1 MDDKPKTPKSVPKEA
16 ASSRIRARLQS
27 ARKRFHANDNISAFL
42 KPGELEELLA
52 EVEAKFKGVLESLV
66 IDTESDHNTQ
76 DTARRVAKMYLT
88 EVFSGRYVE
97 APAVT
102 EFPNASSLN
111 ELMIVGPIKVR
122 SACSHHFCPIMGRL
136 WIGIMPNEHSNLIGL
151 SKYSRLAEWVMSR
164 PQIQEEAITQMA
176 EVLMNKVRP
185 DGLAVVME
193 ADHFCMHWRGVKD
206 DGTKMINSV
215 MRGSFLKDHILRSE
229 FLALLNNKR

>member
-122 SACSHHFCPIMGRL
+122 SACSHHFCPIMGQL

-164 PQIQEEAITQMA
+164 QQIQEEAITQMA